1 MRILIC
7 NDDGLHSNG
16 MRNLE
21 QVLSRDH
28 EVWAVCPDRQRSGT
42 SQAISL
48 RETLRM
54 QEVEPGHFQVSGFPV
69 DCVNLALHSGMFP
82 EFDLVVSGIN
92 HGYNLGDDVHYS
104 GTVGAARHACI
115 HGYRAV
121 AISCG
126 IYDIGAD
133 FSHVAE
139 WFGGW
144 IQENFRRLNPGTVYN
159 INYPEFPHSEPEVQF
174 TRHGRR
180 IYRDAYELLEEDAGK
195 SFVYKLKETIMGH
208 KEEDLT
214 DFSAIESGHVSI
226 TPLDLK
232 TTDEQE
238 LQGWIENVRS

>member
-21 QVLSRDH
+21 QVLSREY

-48 RETLRM
+48 RETMRM
-54 QEVEPGHFQVSGFPV
+54 KEVEPRHFQVSGFPV

-82 EFDLVVSGIN
+82 AFDLVVSGIN

-115 HGYRAV
+115 HGYRAI

-133 FSHVAE
+133 FSHVAR
-139 WFGGW
+139 WFGAWLSGNL
-144 IQENFRRLNPGTVYN
+144 EALKPGIVYN
-159 INYPEFPHSEPEVQF
+159 INYPEFPVEKPEVEF
-174 TRHGRR
+174 TVQGGR
-180 IYRDAYELLEEDAGK
+180 IYHDAYEILEEGGK
-195 SFVYKLKETIMGH
+195 SFVLKLKETIMGH
-208 KEEDLT
+208 KQAEDT
-214 DFSAIESGHVSI
+214 DFSAIEAGHVSI
-226 TPLDLK
+226 TPLSLQ
-232 TTDEQE
+232 TTHFQE
-238 LQGWIENVRS
+238 LQEWIENARS

>member
-21 QVLSRDH
+21 EVLSVNH

-48 RETLRM
+48 RETMRM
-54 QEVEPGHFQVSGFPV
+54 EEVQPRHYRVSGFPV

-82 EFDLVVSGIN
+82 AFDLVVSGIN

-115 HGYRAV
+115 HGYRSV

-126 IYDIGAD
+126 IYDIHAD
-133 FSHVAE
+133 FIHVAE
-139 WFGGW
+139 WFGAW
-144 IQENFRRLNPGTVYN
+144 LETNLHRLNAGSVYN
-159 INYPEFPHSEPEVQF
+159 INYPELPNPDLEVRF
-174 TRHGRR
+174 TRHGKR
-180 IYRDAYELLEEDAGK
+180 IYRDDYEMLEEEAGK
-195 SFVYKLKETIMGH
+195 SFVFKLKETIMGH
-208 KEEDLT
+208 KEGPLT

-226 TPLDLK
+226 TPLGLQ
-232 TTDEQE
+232 TTNEEE
-238 LQGWIENVRS
+238 LQGWIESVKS